1 MCSGCNVGQKSSFRI
16 LNSKMRV
23 DFISRIRFDKDD
35 VYVNWSF
42 PARFILGGEK
52 VKYWKMSDNCL
63 LLFQPLL
70 NVFTFLLVFATV
82 ILPA

>member
-16 LNSKMRV
+16 LNSKM
-23 DFISRIRFDKDD
+23 RIRFDKDD

-42 PARFILGGEK
+42 PARFILGREK

-82 ILPA
+82 LLPA